1 MRFRGKSI
9 RRKIVALLLVPL
21 VSLTAVWGFATVLT
35 GREVAR
41 LFHVSDLKKDI
52 GYPAEDTVRVLQQ
65 ERRQTLVY
73 LADPR
78 TADALSALQRTRTA
92 TDRAIA
98 RIRKNAD
105 DHDVLDSMDAD
116 DDERLTAVL
125 NAFDGLDAL
134 RRSVEQGTVTRTQA
148 FGLYNRLV
156 DPCFTLLASLEGID
170 DVELDAQA
178 RAMVNVGRA
187 RELLSREDALL
198 GSSLVVGRLTPAETR
213 AISDL
218 AAQRTVL
225 YDVSLPLLP
234 AAERERYERFWKNPT
249 GAQLRTAEESV
260 INTDSGTPRDVTAQ
274 SWDASAASVLNGLGT
289 LDDQVG
295 DRFQSRTRPVA
306 VGVIL
311 QAAVA
316 GLLGLVALVLSVVL
330 SVRIGRRLIRDLR
343 QLRLEAHEASGVRLP
358 GVMRRLSAGEH
369 VDVETEVPRLEFD
382 KNEIGEVGQAL
393 NTLQRAAVEAAVK
406 QAELR
411 SGVSEVFVNLAR
423 RSQVLL
429 HKQLTLLDTM
439 ERRTEDT
446 DELADLFRL
455 DHLTTR
461 MRRHAE
467 GLVILSGAAPS
478 RQWRRPVQLMDV
490 VRAAVAEV
498 EDYERVEVRRLPRV
512 AVTGPAVADL
522 THLVAELLENAT
534 VFSPPHTAV
543 QVLGERVANGFTLEI
558 HDRGLG
564 MTAEALLDANLRL
577 AETPEFELS
586 DTDRLGLFVVSRL
599 AQRQNVRVSLQP
611 SPYGGTTA
619 VVFIPDALLSDD
631 VPDTNG
637 LGFRLDRDRPARG
650 SGQAGRAVGPSVA
663 PVQLPGLPTSLL
675 DGPVELESPV
685 DLDAVDEFPGVLRD
699 EESERGG
706 LFRPRRPRS
715 RADDQAPSP
724 SAEHGS
730 REEAG
735 DRGPVP
741 LPRRQTPKL
750 VSSHG
755 KPVIDQRSRHD
766 EPDQQPSDA
775 SRRPD
780 GDALAPLPS
789 RRRTSASR
797 RPADLTDRPEE
808 PGVGPAD
815 GPAATSGI
823 PALPRRTRPEL
834 PADDRARGAGR
845 TGGTEHD
852 FTAGEVHPSR
862 GPSGS
867 TGGEFP
873 AGGSAGAAPG
883 GELRAGGGAGE
894 VTGGE
899 FRSGAAEFMGGRAGS
914 GGGVSEPAGGAFTAG
929 GGAGEVPGE
938 WAGSGADLSESAGE
952 EFPAGGAM
960 AQPSGEVARFAE
972 SAPARGD
979 VDRPADA
986 TPATRGTVPPTGVSD
1001 TGGRPATGSAGDEPV
1016 TGALPRRIRQASL
1029 APQLKQDTARRADR
1043 AAQPADRDADEVR
1056 SRMASL
1062 QRGWQ
1067 RGREENAAGDGAHNG
1082 TAQGTTKGDGR

>member
-21 VSLTAVWGFATVLT
+21 VSLTAVWGFAAVLT
-35 GREVAR
+35 GREVNQ
-41 LFHVSDLKKDI
+41 LFQVSNTVEDI
-52 GYPAEDTVRVLQQ
+52 GYPTEDTARVLQQ

-78 TADALSALQRTRTA
+78 AADALAALHRTRAA
-92 TDRAIA
+92 TDSAVA
-98 RIRKNAD
+98 DLRKNAGRQSVRDGLDTD
-105 DHDVLDSMDAD
+105 DG
-116 DDERLTAVL
+116 ERLTAVL
-125 NAFDGLDAL
+125 DAFEGIDAL
-134 RRSVEQGTVTRTQA
+134 RRSVEQGTVSRTQA
-148 FGLYNRLV
+148 LDLYNRV
-156 DPCFTLLASLEGID
+156 VEPCYTLLASLHGID
-170 DVELDAQA
+170 DVELDQQAQA
-178 RAMVNVGRA
+178 LVNIARA

-198 GSSLVVGRLTPAETR
+198 GSALVVGKISRDETR
-213 AISDL
+213 EISGL
-218 AAQRTVL
+218 VAQRTLL

-234 AAERERYERFWKNPT
+234 SSERDRFDRFWKNATTAP
-249 GAQLRTAEESV
+249 LRTAEQSV
-260 INTDSGTPRDVTAQ
+260 IDAGSGVPNDVSAK
-274 SWDASAASVLNGLGT
+274 SWDTAAGTVLDELRT

-295 DRFQSRTRPVA
+295 DRYQDRVRPAA
-306 VGVIL
+306 VTVIV
-311 QAAVA
+311 QAAVV
-316 GLLGLVALVLSVVL
+316 GVLGLVAVLFSLVV
-330 SVRIGRRLIRDLR
+330 SVRVGRGLIRDLR
-343 QLRLEAHEASGVRLP
+343 LLRQEAHEASGVRLP
-358 GVMRRLSAGEH
+358 SVMRRLSAGEQ
-369 VDVETEVPRLEFD
+369 VDVETEVPRLEYD

-498 EDYERVEVRRLPRV
+498 EDYERIEVRRLPRV

-522 THLVAELLENAT
+522 THLVAELLENST

-564 MTAEALLDANLRL
+564 MAAEALLDANLRL

-619 VVFIPDALLSDD
+619 VVFIPDVLLTDD

-637 LGFRLDRDRPARG
+637 IGFRLDRDRPATKAEPEER
-650 SGQAGRAVGPSVA
+650 RATSLTQVPA
-663 PVQLPGLPTSLL
+663 QRPGLSAALL
-675 DGPVELESPV
+675 GGPVELEAPV
-685 DLDAVDEFPGVLRD
+685 DLDALDDFPGALA
-699 EESERGG
+699 EEDSERGG
-706 LFRPRRPRS
+706 LFRPRRSLAHP
-715 RADDQAPSP
+715 DDDTAPVVSELHQPAPETTDGFRDERP
-724 SAEHGS
+724 SG
-730 REEAG
+730 
-735 DRGPVP
+735 P
-741 LPRRQTPKL
+741 LPLPGRRTPKL

-755 KPVIDQRSRHD
+755 RPVTEQRSRRA
-766 EPDQQPSDA
+766 EPDDRDPA
-775 SRRPD
+775 GTGRPEP
-780 GDALAPLPS
+780 GGLAPLPS
-789 RRRTSASR
+789 RRRT
-797 RPADLTDRPEE
+797 E
-808 PGVGPAD
+808 PSPQRAVGPAD
-815 GPAATSGI
+815 RGEERPAPPVGGPDDPSEPPG
-823 PALPRRTRPEL
+823 LPRRTRRS
-834 PADDRARGAGR
+834 AI
-845 TGGTEHD
+845 T
-852 FTAGEVHPSR
+852 
-862 GPSGS
+862 SGS
-867 TGGEFP
+867 GTDDSVP
-873 AGGSAGAAPG
+873 PLGSTPPEAA
-883 GELRAGGGAGE
+883 
-894 VTGGE
+894 
-899 FRSGAAEFMGGRAGS
+899 SGA
-914 GGGVSEPAGGAFTAG
+914 
-929 GGAGEVPGE
+929 
-938 WAGSGADLSESAGE
+938 
-952 EFPAGGAM
+952 
-960 AQPSGEVARFAE
+960 
-972 SAPARGD
+972 
-979 VDRPADA
+979 RP
-986 TPATRGTVPPTGVSD
+986 
-1001 TGGRPATGSAGDEPV
+1001 
-1016 TGALPRRIRQASL
+1016 LPRRVRQANL
-1029 APQLKQDTARRADR
+1029 APQLRQD
-1043 AAQPADRDADEVR
+1043 PAPPAGHETEPVERDADEVR

-1067 RGREENAAGDGAHNG
+1067 RGRAENTAGDGSRNG